1 MSWTWN
7 FVLIN
12 YHYVLNL
19 LVEVEV
25 NEEEDGMVV
34 IGGGAAGHTAVE
46 TLRSAQVLR
55 DIVHIDNHIVHH
67 H

>member
-1 MSWTWN
+1 M
-7 FVLIN
+7 
-12 YHYVLNL
+12 
-19 LVEVEV
+19 EV

>member
-1 MSWTWN
+1 M
-7 FVLIN
+7 
-12 YHYVLNL
+12 

-55 DIVHIDNHIVHH
+55 DIVNSNDIVHH

>member
-55 DIVHIDNHIVHH
+55 DIVHNSNDIVHH

>member
-1 MSWTWN
+1 M
-7 FVLIN
+7 
-12 YHYVLNL
+12 
-19 LVEVEV
+19 EV

-55 DIVHIDNHIVHH
+55 DIVNSNDIVHH

>member
-12 YHYVLNL
+12 YHYDLNL